1 MALGRIE
8 IFPLFT
14 EILKKYILYISR
26 IVDIYTTALLKIY
39 NIHQQ
44 LHPKKLSDPNN
55 SASQF

>member
-1 MALGRIE
+1 MTLGRIE

-14 EILKKYILYISR
+14 EILEKYIPYISQ

-39 NIHQQ
+39 NIHQH

-55 SASQF
+55 SSSQF